1 MFLFNSIFEGERLEI
16 LSIFLILKIVIIIK
30 FQTNILELVLLMTMS
45 WTFLLTRIYTII
57 LYIFFEK
64 IYGMMVQKYV
74 NQFIMLENSAP
85 SPPNKICVNLWH
97 NHTGLNC
104 GAETHIWEA
113 LTPCW
118 MPEILIYYENLID
131 QIF

>member
-74 NQFIMLENSAP
+74 NQFIVLENSAP
-85 SPPNKICVNLWH
+85 SPPNKICVNL
-97 NHTGLNC
+97 
-104 GAETHIWEA
+104 
-113 LTPCW
+113 
-118 MPEILIYYENLID
+118 
-131 QIF
+131 